1 MKKILSIIMVLTTI
15 ILATVACGRVAES
28 NDELKEYDVEEFG
41 KLLQDTNRLFAKES
55 EGMTED
61 ELSGEERRDL
71 YEKCA
76 QEIGLPLNT
85 KVILQGE
92 KASGTIGFTLFS
104 PDRKYMV
111 PCIFRDTKKNQS
123 LLIKDGEKV
132 TVTGSIINEVSHYGY
147 LADTTII
154 SPENIEATFESN
166 ISDTLANLDDDIKIV
181 QGEVAGVLS
190 LEHFELKMEAAVTT
204 NYVHNDNYDN
214 TVVQLK
220 DEGDEGESI
229 YFICDSSIS
238 GDLEIGDKVAV
249 QGFVRS
255 LMDTKRSDGTTWV
268 MWGLINGV
276 RDLYLFD

>member
-15 ILATVACGRVAES
+15 LLAIVACGRVTES

-85 KVILQGE
+85 KVILHGE

-104 PDRKYMV
+104 PDRKYHV
-111 PCIFRDTKKNQS
+111 PCIFGDTKKNQS
-123 LLIKDGEKV
+123 LLIKDGENV
-132 TVTGSIINEVSHYGY
+132 TVTGAIINEVSNRGY
-147 LADTTII
+147 LADIAII

-166 ISDTLANLDDDIKIV
+166 ISETLANLDDDIKIV

-220 DEGDEGESI
+220 DEGESI

-238 GDLEIGDKVAV
+238 GNLEIGDKVAV